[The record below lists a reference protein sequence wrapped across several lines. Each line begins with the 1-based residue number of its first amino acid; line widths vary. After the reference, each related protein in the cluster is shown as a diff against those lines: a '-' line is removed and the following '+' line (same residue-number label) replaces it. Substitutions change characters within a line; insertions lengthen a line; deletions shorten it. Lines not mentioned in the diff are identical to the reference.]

1 MVHPSETYTILGTDF
16 ILFKILVRDGFE
28 WLSQLGSCL
37 SRNLRPAILH
47 QKV

>member
-1 MVHPSETYTILGTDF
+1 MIPLSVMYTILGTDF